1 MSFETAL
8 APPQDISVTSGDV
21 TLSATVY
28 PNPGKPALL
37 FVHGYPDNSHC
48 WDATIAELRAD
59 FHIATYDVRGA
70 GKSDIPKKVSAYRME
85 RLIEDQLAV
94 LEQVLPDEKVHLV
107 AHDWGSIQTWNAI
120 MDPRITDRVVSY
132 TSLSGLSFDHAGE
145 WLRTRVKQ
153 GHVGA
158 AMRQMLK
165 SWYMFAFQIP
175 GFGHVMWTPFM
186 GKNWHKL
193 LGRREKSRVPLNPHQ
208 LSDGRNGIKLYR
220 ANLFR
225 HFLRPDPKPID
236 LPIQILVLTED
247 PFVSP
252 ALFCDHGT
260 FLDRLWRRDLAVPH
274 WLPFK
279 DPALLASHI
288 REFVLHMEGAPET
301 PALARARKRARPPKG
316 KFGGRQ
322 LLITGAGG
330 GIGRQT
336 ALAFAREGADVIVSD
351 INPAAAEETA
361 RLIRELGVEAR
372 VFVANVASHDDM
384 DALARFVDE
393 EAGPIDL
400 VVNNAGIGMAGSQL
414 EMTREAW
421 DRILGINLGGVIE
434 GSRLFGSRMVAARSG
449 GHIVNVV
456 SASAF
461 APTRMFPAYAVS
473 KAAALMQTESLRG
486 ELAEH
491 KIGVTAACPGFVDT
505 GIAQAT
511 EYVGSSTDEQKAQR
525 DSADKMYKRRA
536 FTPEQVAQSIL
547 KAVVKNKPIAL
558 IGTEAYVIRAI
569 QRFFPSLGR
578 QIAKIPMRQPD

>member
-1 MSFETAL
+1 MAFETPAHQEL
-8 APPQDISVTSGDV
+8 TVTSGDV
-21 TLSATVY
+21 TLSARLY

-48 WDATIAELRAD
+48 WDATIEALRD
-59 FHIATYDVRGA
+59 EFHIATYDVRGA
-70 GKSDIPKKVSAYRME
+70 GRSDIPKKVSAYRMD

-94 LEQVLPDEKVHLV
+94 LEQVLPDQKVHLV

-120 MDPRITDRVVSY
+120 MDPRIADRVVSY
-132 TSLSGLSFDHAGE
+132 TSLSGLSFDHAGQ
-145 WLRTRVKQ
+145 WMRTRFAKGQ
-153 GHVGA
+153 ITTALG
-158 AMRQMLK
+158 QLLK

-175 GFGHVMWTPFM
+175 GFGHVMWTPWM
-186 GKNWHKL
+186 GRNWHKL
-193 LGRREKSRVPLNPHQ
+193 LGRREKSRVPQNPNQ

-225 HFLRPDPKPID
+225 HMLTPKPKPID
-236 LPIQILVLTED
+236 LPIQMLVLTED

-252 ALFCDHGT
+252 KLYCDHGT
-260 FLDRLWRRDLAVPH
+260 FLDQLWRHDLAVPH

-279 DPALLASHI
+279 DPALLAHHI
-288 REFVLHMEGAPET
+288 REFVNHQEGAPET
-301 PALARARKRARPPKG
+301 PALKRARKRAHPPQG
-316 KFGGRQ
+316 KFGGRH

-351 INPAAAEETA
+351 INEQAAQETA
-361 RLIRELGVEAR
+361 ALVRELGVEAT
-372 VFVANVASHDDM
+372 VFVANVADRDDW
-384 DALARFVDE
+384 DRLAQFVDD
-393 EAGPIDL
+393 EAGPVDL
-400 VVNNAGIGMAGSQL
+400 IINNAGIGMAGEQL

-421 DRILGINLGGVIE
+421 DRVLGINLGGLIE
-434 GSRLFGSRMVAARSG
+434 GSRLFGSRLVARRSP

-473 KAAALMQTESLRG
+473 KAAALMQTESLRA

-511 EYVGSSTDEQKAQR
+511 EYVGASDADQKAR
-525 DSADKMYKRRA
+525 RNNADTMYKRRA
-536 FTPEQVAQSIL
+536 FTPEQVAKSIL
-547 KAVVKNKPIAL
+547 KAVLKNKPIAL
-558 IGTEAYVIRAI
+558 IGSEAYVIRFV
-569 QRFFPSLGR
+569 QRFLPGLGR
-578 QIAKIPMRQPD
+578 QFAKIKLPDPKS